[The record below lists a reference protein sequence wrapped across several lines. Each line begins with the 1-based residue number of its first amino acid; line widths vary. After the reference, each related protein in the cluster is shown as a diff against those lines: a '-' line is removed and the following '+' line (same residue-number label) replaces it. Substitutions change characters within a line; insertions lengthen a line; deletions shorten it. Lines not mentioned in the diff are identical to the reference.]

1 MLPHF
6 LFEFWEKGKKKK
18 RKTPKN
24 PAYLHLS
31 SYPYFHSYLCS
42 HLHSHLHSYLHSYI
56 HSNLHSHLHSHLH
69 SYSCLCLCLCSLR
82 SNCSFCF
89 CHILHRWSVT
99 LCAPPHAAHLL
110 GPPGQSLVS
119 CTPAHLPHLGL
130 VALHLLCT
138 WS

>member
-6 LFEFWEKGKKKK
+6 LFKFLGKKGKKENQK
-18 RKTPKN
+18 KN

-31 SYPYFHSYLCS
+31 SYPYFHS
-42 HLHSHLHSYLHSYI
+42 HLPSLPPPLLPPPPLPPPHSHLHFHSHLHYLHSY
-56 HSNLHSHLHSHLH
+56 S
-69 SYSCLCLCLCSLR
+69 CLCLCSLR

-89 CHILHRWSVT
+89 CHTLHRWSVT

-119 CTPAHLPHLGL
+119 CPPSHLLHLGL
-130 VALHLLCT
+130 VALHLL
-138 WS
+138 